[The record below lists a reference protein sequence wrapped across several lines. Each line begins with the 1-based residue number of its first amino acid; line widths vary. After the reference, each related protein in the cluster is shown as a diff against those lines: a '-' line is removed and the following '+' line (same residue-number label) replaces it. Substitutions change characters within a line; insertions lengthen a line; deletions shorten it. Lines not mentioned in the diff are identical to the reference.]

1 MPVLK
6 LYLNGVTMGIAPR
19 KNDHERAKRGDVMG
33 WSKDAARR
41 NLAFLRSIKVDALTG
56 YAYTLTLTLRDCPS
70 NAEAWHRCRRA
81 FIERLRRMGMIRM
94 HWVTEWQ
101 TRGVPHLHGMV
112 YFSEPQSRRKLID
125 HWLAVAAPYRAGIKG
140 QDVKDVSNVLGWCK
154 YLAKHASRGYQHYQ
168 RAAGNIPS
176 GWVKTGRVWGHL
188 GDWPIKAPTRYDF
201 GEPAF
206 YRLRRIVRGWA
217 VANSREPVLAKVG
230 SSVVFVVDWRR
241 VNVVKRMLRCGD
253 SVKSR
258 SRGVSEWLPG
268 DAGEVLID
276 WMRGEGYPIR
286 SDVEEVATVRVGD
299 MAVDPET
306 GEILD
311 GSEEPPNE
319 PDGR

>member
-19 KNDHERAKRGDVMG
+19 KNDHERAPRGEVIG
-33 WSKDAARR
+33 WSKGAARR
-41 NLAFLRSIKVDALTG
+41 NLAFLRSIRVDDLTG
-56 YAYTLTLTLRDCPS
+56 HAYTLTLTLRDCPPD
-70 NAEAWHRCRRA
+70 AEAWHRCRRA
-81 FIERLRRMGMIRM
+81 FIKRLERMGMVRM

-112 YFSEPQSRRKLID
+112 YFSERQSRRALID

-168 RAAGNIPS
+168 RAAGNIPK
-176 GWVKTGRVWGHL
+176 GWQKTGRVWGYL
-188 GDWPIKAPTRYDF
+188 GDWPIQDPTRYDF
-201 GEPAF
+201 GEPAY
-206 YRLRRIVRGWA
+206 YRFRRIVRGWA
-217 VANSREPVLAKVG
+217 VANARTPVTVKVG
-230 SSVVFVVDWRR
+230 PSVVSVVDWRR
-241 VNVVKRMLRCGD
+241 VNTVKRMLRCGD
-253 SVKSR
+253 GAAGR
-258 SRGVSEWLPG
+258 ARGVSEWLPQE
-268 DAGEVLID
+268 AGLVLID

-286 SDVEEVATVRVGD
+286 SDAEEVATVRVGD

-311 GSEEPPNE
+311 GSKEPPNE